1 MFRSLSGFSYPLR
14 SIAVLFFGNSVI
26 YYVFLLSKV
35 PSSSCMTYF
44 HFSAYDEPTASAK
57 LCCSINYTKFAL
69 MLLSIFLLSMS
80 VPCCQT
86 LSDVPFGCPFPT
98 YEFLIIFLGLPY
110 FPGFFKY
117 TVSTISVFSLFFV
130 TFISFGDSFPVVSNF
145 FSGIAIILRFSVV
158 DLYIHRLIM
167 P

>member
-1 MFRSLSGFSYPLR
+1 MFRSPSGFSYPLR

-44 HFSAYDEPTASAK
+44 HFSAHDEPTASAK

-86 LSDVPFGCPFPT
+86 LSDAPFVHTSSRSF
-98 YEFLIIFLGLPY
+98 FLACLTFLASLSILSPLFLY
-110 FPGFFKY
+110 FLCF
-117 TVSTISVFSLFFV
+117 L
-130 TFISFGDSFPVVSNF
+130 
-145 FSGIAIILRFSVV
+145 
-158 DLYIHRLIM
+158 
-167 P
+167 